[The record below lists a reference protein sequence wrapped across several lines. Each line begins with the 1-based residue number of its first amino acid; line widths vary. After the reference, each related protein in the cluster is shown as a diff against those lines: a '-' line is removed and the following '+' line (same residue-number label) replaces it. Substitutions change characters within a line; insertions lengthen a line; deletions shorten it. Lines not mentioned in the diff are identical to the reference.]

1 MLILSFRVK
10 VIEFVGDLDI
20 LKIIIETH
28 RMREEECKRQIKQ
41 CIEK

>member
-28 RMREEECKRQIKQ
+28 RMREEWGIRAIKNF
-41 CIEK
+41 

>member
-10 VIEFVGDLDI
+10 ESEYVGDLDI

-28 RMREEECKRQIKQ
+28 RMWEEEWGIRAIKNF
-41 CIEK
+41 

>member
-10 VIEFVGDLDI
+10 VIEVAGDLDI

-28 RMREEECKRQIKQ
+28 RMREEEWGIRAIKNF
-41 CIEK
+41 

>member
-10 VIEFVGDLDI
+10 VIEFVGDLNI

-28 RMREEECKRQIKQ
+28 RMREEEWGIRAIKNL
-41 CIEK
+41 